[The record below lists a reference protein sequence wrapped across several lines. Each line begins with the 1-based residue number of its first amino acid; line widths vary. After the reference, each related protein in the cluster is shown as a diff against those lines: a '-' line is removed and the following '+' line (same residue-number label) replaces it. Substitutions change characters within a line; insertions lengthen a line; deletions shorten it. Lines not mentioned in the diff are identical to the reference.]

1 MGWESQSLRPWH
13 DGFNMNPPA
22 TGAGILVAMP
32 SLAATPRPPLLH
44 HDARTGRAVFV
55 APGRD
60 ERPTDAE
67 LAAGCGVAD
76 AAGWC
81 PFCAGNES
89 LTPPDVVR
97 APADTSA
104 AWQARIIPNR
114 YPFVAAANPANDSGT
129 PRPAHG
135 VHEVVIE
142 SPRHDTLVTAI
153 DPAGWRASWALVQ
166 GRLAELARRDDL
178 AWGTVFKNSGPRAG
192 ASLEHVH
199 SQLVAVD
206 FVPPAVAAE
215 FAAAAR
221 QADPFA
227 TLLAEAAA
235 ERRIVTE
242 ADGLV
247 ALAPAAQR
255 QPGEIWVVPAD
266 REPHFHGVPPSR
278 AAALADL
285 TRDLVGRL
293 ARILP
298 GADFNWWLHEAAWR
312 ATAAP
317 LATDRWHWHLE
328 IVPRVNQL
336 AGFELGTG
344 CHITPLPAVEAAAR
358 LRDA

>member
-1 MGWESQSLRPWH
+1 
-13 DGFNMNPPA
+13 
-22 TGAGILVAMP
+22 MP
-32 SLAATPRPPLLH
+32 SPDATPRPPLVH
-44 HDARTGRAVFV
+44 HDDRTGRAVFV

-67 LAAGCGVAD
+67 LAAGLGVAD
-76 AAGWC
+76 AARWC

-89 LTPPDVVR
+89 RTPPAGGR
-97 APADTSA
+97 TPADPSV
-104 AWQARIIPNR
+104 AWEARIIPNR
-114 YPFVAAANPANDSGT
+114 YPFVAAAEAANDHGSA
-129 PRPAHG
+129 RPAHG

-153 DPAGWRASWALVQ
+153 DPACWRASWALVQ
-166 GRLAELARRDDL
+166 GRLAELARRNDL

-206 FVPPAVAAE
+206 FMPPALAAE
-215 FAAAAR
+215 FAAAAN

-227 TLLAEAAA
+227 TLLDEAAA

-247 ALAPAAQR
+247 ALVPVAPR
-255 QPGEIWVVPAD
+255 QPGELWIVPAM
-266 REPHFHGVPPSR
+266 REPHFHAAQPAR
-278 AAALADL
+278 AVALADL

-312 ATAAP
+312 GGAVA
-317 LATDRWHWHLE
+317 DRWHWHLE
-328 IVPRVNQL
+328 ILPRVNQL

-344 CHITPLPAVEAAAR
+344 CYITPLPAVESAAR

>member
-1 MGWESQSLRPWH
+1 V
-13 DGFNMNPPA
+13 
-22 TGAGILVAMP
+22 GAGILEAMIP
-32 SLAATPRPPLLH
+32 PAAATPRQPLVH
-44 HDARTGRAVFV
+44 HDNRTGRAVFV

-67 LAAGCGVAD
+67 LAASSDGAE
-76 AAGWC
+76 AARWC

-89 LTPPDVVR
+89 LTPPAVLT
-97 APADTSA
+97 ATAAATA

-114 YPFVAAANPANDSGT
+114 YPFVAAADRAISAGQA
-129 PRPAHG
+129 RPAHG

-142 SPRHDTLVTAI
+142 SPRHDTPVTTI
-153 DPAGWRASWALVQ
+153 DPDGWRASWALVQ
-166 GRLAELARRDDL
+166 ERLAELARRDDL

-206 FVPPAVAAE
+206 FLPPALTAEFVAATT
-215 FAAAAR
+215 

-227 TLLAEAAA
+227 TLLAEAAT
-235 ERRIVTE
+235 ERRVVAE
-242 ADGLV
+242 SDGLV
-247 ALAPAAQR
+247 ALVPSAPR
-255 QPGEIWVVPAD
+255 QPGELWIVPAL
-266 REPHFHGVPPSR
+266 REPHFHAASPER
-278 AAALADL
+278 AATLADL

-312 ATAAP
+312 AEAAP
-317 LATDRWHWHLE
+317 VATDRWHWHLE
-328 IVPRVNQL
+328 ILPRVNQL

-344 CHITPLPAVEAAAR
+344 CHITPLPAAEAAAR

>member
-1 MGWESQSLRPWH
+1 MI
-13 DGFNMNPPA
+13 PP
-22 TGAGILVAMP
+22 
-32 SLAATPRPPLLH
+32 SAATPRQPLVH
-44 HDARTGRAVFV
+44 HDDRTGRAVFV

-67 LAAGCGVAD
+67 LAAHAGGVD
-76 AAGWC
+76 AGRWC

-89 LTPPDVVR
+89 LTPPAVLT
-97 APADTSA
+97 APAGATA

-114 YPFVAAANPANDSGT
+114 YPFVAAADRVGGQGSI
-129 PRPAHG
+129 RPAHG

-142 SPRHDTLVTAI
+142 SPRHDTHVTMI

-166 GRLAELARRDDL
+166 GRLADLARRDDL
-178 AWGTVFKNSGPRAG
+178 AWGTVFKNSGPGAG

-215 FAAAAR
+215 FTAATT

-227 TLLAEAAA
+227 ALLAQAAG
-235 ERRIVTE
+235 EQRIVAE
-242 ADGLV
+242 ADGLA
-247 ALAPAAQR
+247 ALVPSAPR
-255 QPGEIWVVPAD
+255 QPGEVWIMPTD
-266 REPHFHGVPPSR
+266 REPHFHAAPPAR
-278 AAALADL
+278 AAAIADL
-285 TRDLVGRL
+285 TRDLVSRL

-312 ATAAP
+312 AEAAP
-317 LATDRWHWHLE
+317 AATDRWHWHLE
-328 IVPRVNQL
+328 ILPRVNQL

-344 CHITPLPAVEAAAR
+344 CHITPLPAAEAAAR

>member
-1 MGWESQSLRPWH
+1 MI
-13 DGFNMNPPA
+13 PPA
-22 TGAGILVAMP
+22 
-32 SLAATPRPPLLH
+32 AATPRPPLVH
-44 HDARTGRAVFV
+44 HDERTGRAVFV

-67 LAAGCGVAD
+67 LAAAAAEND
-76 AAGWC
+76 ASRWC

-89 LTPPDVVR
+89 LTPPAVLR
-97 APADTSA
+97 APADATA

-114 YPFVAAANPANDSGT
+114 YPFVAAANDAIGHGT
-129 PRPAHG
+129 ARPAHG

-142 SPRHDTLVTAI
+142 SPRHDTLVTAVE
-153 DPAGWRASWALVQ
+153 PTAWRAAWALVQ
-166 GRLAELARRDDL
+166 RRLAELAGRDDL

-206 FVPPAVAAE
+206 FVPPAVAVE
-215 FAAAAR
+215 FAAAAS
-221 QADPFA
+221 QAEPFA
-227 TLLAEAAA
+227 ALLAEAAA
-235 ERRIVTE
+235 ERRIVAE
-242 ADGLV
+242 AGGLV
-247 ALAPAAQR
+247 ALVPAAPR
-255 QPGEIWVVPAD
+255 QPGEIWIVPAE
-266 REPHFHGVPPSR
+266 REPHFHAAPPAR
-278 AAALADL
+278 AQALADL

-312 ATAAP
+312 GAAAT
-317 LATDRWHWHLE
+317 LASDRWHWHLE
-328 IVPRVNQL
+328 ILPRVNQL

-344 CHITPLPAVEAAAR
+344 CHITPLPAAEAAAR

>member
-1 MGWESQSLRPWH
+1 MI
-13 DGFNMNPPA
+13 PPA
-22 TGAGILVAMP
+22 
-32 SLAATPRPPLLH
+32 AATPRPPLLL
-44 HDARTGRAVFV
+44 HDDRTGRTVFV

-60 ERPTDAE
+60 GRPTDAE
-67 LAAGCGVAD
+67 LAAHCSTTD
-76 AAGWC
+76 ATAWC

-89 LTPPDVVR
+89 RTPPDVLRV
-97 APADTSA
+97 PAAATA

-114 YPFVAAANPANDSGT
+114 YPFVTTAAALGHGT
-129 PRPAHG
+129 ARPAHG

-142 SPRHDTLVTAI
+142 SPRHDTQITAV
-153 DPAGWRASWALVQ
+153 DPAGWRAAWTLVQ
-166 GRLAELARRDDL
+166 GRLADLARRDDL

-215 FAAAAR
+215 FAAAAT

-235 ERRIVTE
+235 ERRIVAE

-247 ALAPAAQR
+247 TLVPAAPR
-255 QPGEIWVVPAD
+255 QPAEMWIVPAD
-266 REPHFHGVPPSR
+266 REPHFHAARPAR

-298 GADFNWWLHEAAWR
+298 GSDFNWWLHEAAWR
-312 ATAAP
+312 GTAAAP
-317 LATDRWHWHLE
+317 ATDRWHWHLE
-328 IVPRVNQL
+328 ILPRVNQL

-344 CHITPLPAVEAAAR
+344 CHITSLSAAEAAAR
-358 LRDA
+358 LRDASWGQ